1 MKKFLFLLVAL
12 VATVSAKAITVDEA
26 YTKITAVPGAAI
38 SEVPEY
44 DCTKEGMDWGKVV
57 MFIGA
62 QPSTIAKVTE
72 VLAEITDPEV
82 LNTKAQGANQVT
94 GFAAKQ
100 EDGRTRAIVSV
111 AMPAGIVVL
120 YAQGGDDVVSGMK
133 IN

>member
-1 MKKFLFLLVAL
+1 MKKILFLLVAL
-12 VATVSAKAITVDEA
+12 MATVSAKAITVDEA
-26 YTKITAVPGAAI
+26 FTKISAIPGAAI

-44 DCTKEGMDWGKVV
+44 DCTKDGMDWGKVA

-82 LNTKAQGANQVT
+82 LDTKAQGSNQVN
-94 GFAAKQ
+94 GYAAKQ

-111 AMPAGIVVL
+111 TMPAGIVVL
-120 YAQGGDDVVSGMK
+120 YAQGGDDVVTGMK